1 MKNTEKLNKRDRL
14 INTLIVIAVI
24 GGVLAVR
31 YLPPAIAYWRSSEVY
46 KRYSKVEGVRATY
59 IKDFRVNDTV
69 TVGVTLLEATDSA
82 GWEYLINKF
91 NISQEI
97 IEETAIDVWTRKCL
111 RNHPE
116 IIYNSKDSNCQEGF
130 EVVAMSMKKQAICVL
145 HTRNEQEWD
154 AVFDNRIEANL

>member
-1 MKNTEKLNKRDRL
+1 MKRTDC
-14 INTLIVIAVI
+14 ITLIICLLSLGVAV
-24 GGVLAVR
+24 VVARCPRTVP
-31 YLPPAIAYWRSSEVY
+31 YEQCSEVY

-91 NISQEI
+91 NMQEM

-116 IIYNSKDSNCQEGF
+116 MVYNSKDSNCQEGF
-130 EVVAMSMKKQAICVL
+130 EVVAMSMKKQTICVL